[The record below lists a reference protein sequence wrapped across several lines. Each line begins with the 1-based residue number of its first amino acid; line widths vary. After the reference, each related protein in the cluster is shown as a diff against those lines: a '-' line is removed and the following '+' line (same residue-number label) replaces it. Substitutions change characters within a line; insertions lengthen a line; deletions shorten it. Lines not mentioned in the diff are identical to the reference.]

1 MSQVTQE
8 DWDWLTGMENAS
20 KFKQGMSFFKMMGG
34 SMSAGKTPPAAHY
47 SGNTGV
53 SPIDFSK
60 RPVEVDAP
68 FKAEGAGPV
77 PSTFPPAQVSGL
89 LGTMGTDDEYWKTI
103 LGS

>member
-1 MSQVTQE
+1 VSF
-8 DWDWLTGMENAS
+8 DWDAFFEAETNDE
-20 KFKQGMSFFKMMGG
+20 KFAAGADMFKMFGG
-34 SMSAGKTPPAAHY
+34 SMAAGKTPPAAHY
-47 SGNTGV
+47 GGNTGV
-53 SPIDFSK
+53 SAIDFSK

>member
-1 MSQVTQE
+1 MTISAAWLEFFKSKE
-8 DWDWLTGMENAS
+8 DDEKFAAGMD
-20 KFKQGMSFFKMMGG
+20 FFKMMGG
-34 SMSAGKTPPAAHY
+34 SMAAGKTPPAAHY

-53 SPIDFSK
+53 SAIDFSK

-89 LGTMGTDDEYWKTI
+89 PGTMGTDDEYWKTI

>member
-1 MSQVTQE
+1 
-8 DWDWLTGMENAS
+8 
-20 KFKQGMSFFKMMGG
+20 MSFNWKQFFKDEEDAEKFAAGVDIFKMFGG
-34 SMSAGKTPPAAHY
+34 SMAAGKTPPPAHY
-47 SGNTGV
+47 GGNTGV
-53 SPIDFSK
+53 SAIDFSK